1 MAEATRSRPTAKIA
15 AELAMIARLPTL
27 NATAIPM
34 IEQLMAPVVSEA
46 IGANSDL
53 ISAARN
59 SCGSSASARSVW
71 IIRLISMCFTR
82 LPLHPRKY
90 RPIFN
95 TRQIDQAIATRDE
108 RVANGAVTIDR

>member
-1 MAEATRSRPTAKIA
+1 MAEAMRSMPTAKIA
-15 AELAMIARLPTL
+15 IELAMISQLPTL
-27 NATAIPM
+27 HATAMPM
-34 IEQLMAPVVSEA
+34 IEPLMAPAVSEA

-53 ISAARN
+53 ISAARI
-59 SCGSSASARSVW
+59 SGGSSASARSVW

-108 RVANGAVTIDR
+108 PVSYTHLRAHE